1 MSYFIFY
8 KQTVNDAKYA
18 LEILVNNLVRPVSRS
33 WNARVIHH
41 VKGEVHVPELLFII
55 GWSQVEGE
63 QRNKVSLEGAK
74 KQDEADTVMEVILQM
89 SDRISQ
95 LGQVS
100 IRELDQRLFHCKQDL
115 TTYCENGFSLIS
127 LSISIYSCV
136 EPLIIIPEI
145 DKFLRNVSHQRVT
158 FLERGQSKCQ
168 IRLSYCLLQVPSS

>member
-1 MSYFIFY
+1 M
-8 KQTVNDAKYA
+8 
-18 LEILVNNLVRPVSRS
+18 NNLVRPVSRS

-63 QRNKVSLEGAK
+63 QRDKVFLKGAK

-115 TTYCENGFSLIS
+115 TTYCENGFSLII

-136 EPLIIIPEI
+136 E
-145 DKFLRNVSHQRVT
+145 
-158 FLERGQSKCQ
+158 
-168 IRLSYCLLQVPSS
+168 SYQKLTNQNF